1 MQGLK
6 YMKIV
11 AIKFWLRFEW
21 YKPNILL
28 CKSDNYKS
36 QLGFKKFAMSLVC
49 ALGSFHEDAEN
60 QRP

>member
-1 MQGLK
+1 
-6 YMKIV
+6 MKIV
-11 AIKFWLRFEW
+11 ANNFWLRLEW

-36 QLGFKKFAMSLVC
+36 QLGFKKSTMSLVC

>member
-1 MQGLK
+1 
-6 YMKIV
+6 MKIV
-11 AIKFWLRFEW
+11 AKNFWLRLEW

-36 QLGFKKFAMSLVC
+36 ELGFKKFAMSLVC
-49 ALGSFHEDAEN
+49 ALGSFHKDAAN